1 MILDY
6 QGIYLY
12 KVRIKLRNNQVVTF
26 HNTRFNTKQD
36 EEMYR
41 IAVDLQNRE
50 YKQLSYTDLPER
62 L

>member
-41 IAVDLQNRE
+41 IAVDL
-50 YKQLSYTDLPER
+50 
-62 L
+62 